1 LHFSKPFQIQRVFV
15 QAFPNKALAVL
26 WDFKELQA
34 SKSQS
39 DVSPNFCGL
48 APFFSRIPNA
58 AAPHSAASRRMG
70 FEAGPPFAGVCDAER
85 VGCAD
90 AAEPIWSAC
99 RFVRRDDGD
108 NFHVS

>member
-70 FEAGPPFAGVCDAER
+70 SKPDGRSRAFAMQRG
-85 VGCAD
+85 
-90 AAEPIWSAC
+90 
-99 RFVRRDDGD
+99 
-108 NFHVS
+108 